1 MKTPEQIIN
10 EIRSFILNSKP
21 FRFSGSETTV
31 LNLLTELENTL
42 NPQPIVEEV
51 IIEEPVVEETVEETV
66 TEYFDMTAEETIVE
80 EPTIEETVTEEPV
93 AKTTKKTKK

>member
-1 MKTPEQIIN
+1 MKTPEQIIS
-10 EIRSFILNSKP
+10 EIKTFISTSRP
-21 FRFSGSETTV
+21 FRFSGPETTV

-51 IIEEPVVEETVEETV
+51 AIEEPVVEETVVETEVVEETV
-66 TEYFDMTAEETIVE
+66 TEEPVIDEVIEETI
-80 EPTIEETVTEEPV
+80 TEEPV

>member
-10 EIRSFILNSKP
+10 EIKTFISTSKP

-31 LNLLTELENTL
+31 LNLLNELENTI

-51 IIEEPVVEETVEETV
+51 VIEEHVEEISESLSNILSLLETESIEELIVEEVIEEPVV
-66 TEYFDMTAEETIVE
+66 
-80 EPTIEETVTEEPV
+80 
-93 AKTTKKTKK
+93 AKKSTKKK